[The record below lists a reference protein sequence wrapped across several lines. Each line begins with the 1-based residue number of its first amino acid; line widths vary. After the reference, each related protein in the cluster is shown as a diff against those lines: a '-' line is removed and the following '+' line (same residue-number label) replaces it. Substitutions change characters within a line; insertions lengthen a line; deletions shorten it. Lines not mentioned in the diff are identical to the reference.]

1 MRVQVLVCGLLLG
14 ALAGPAAAQEA
25 GHVGVTMGYPG
36 AVGVIWHITDRFAI
50 RPDVSLASST
60 SESETTATGLLGGT
74 SLTSTNKSDGWGA
87 TVGLSALVTVRTID
101 RLRLYLTPRVAYS
114 HSTSDNETG
123 LTGSL
128 AEFTATTKGIIASGS
143 FGTQYNLHDR
153 FAIFGELGLQYSALA
168 TTSDFPGSKSE
179 TDSTSLGLRSAVGV
193 TFYF

>member
-1 MRVQVLVCGLLLG
+1 MRVRVLVCGLVLG

-25 GHVGVTMGYPG
+25 GDVGVTMGYPG
-36 AVGVIWHITDRFAI
+36 AVGVVWHVTEGFAL

-143 FGTQYNLHDR
+143 FGAQYSLHDR
-153 FAIFGELGLQYSALA
+153 FAIFGELGVQYSGLT
-168 TTSDFPGSKSE
+168 TTSDFPGSRSE